1 MMLTKDE
8 AACIVDVLK
17 TLAYNNF
24 NDLKTK
30 IVKAKEILNSEK
42 YTLMIFGDQDL
53 YPNNSIITDKDK
65 YKIISSLEGR
75 WSLQSQ
81 LFYHLTK
88 TKKVT
93 QDEYNEIINF

>member
-8 AACIVDVLK
+8 SACIVDVLK
-17 TLAYNNF
+17 TLAYNNV
-24 NDLKTK
+24 NDLKPK
-30 IVKAKEILNSEK
+30 IVKAKETLNSDK
-42 YTLMIFGDQDL
+42 YKLMIFGDQDL

-75 WSLQSQ
+75 WCIQSQ

>member
-1 MMLTKDE
+1 MPLTKDE
-8 AACIVDVLK
+8 SYCIVDVLK
-17 TLAYNNF
+17 TLAYNDVT
-24 NDLKTK
+24 DLKIK
-30 IVKAKEILNSEK
+30 LKKAKKLLNSNK
-42 YTLMIFGDQDL
+42 YKLMIYGDQNL

>member
-30 IVKAKEILNSEK
+30 IVKAKETLNSEK

>member
-1 MMLTKDE
+1 MILTKDE
-8 AACIVDVLK
+8 SYYMVDVLK

-30 IVKAKEILNSEK
+30 IVKAKEILNSDK

-75 WSLQSQ
+75 WCIQSQ

>member
-1 MMLTKDE
+1 MILTKDE
-8 AACIVDVLK
+8 TSCIIDVLK
-17 TLAYNNF
+17 TLIYNDV

-30 IVKAKEILNSEK
+30 LVKAKEKLNSDK

-53 YPNNSIITDKDK
+53 YPNNSIINDKDK
-65 YKIISSLEGR
+65 YKSISLLDER
-75 WSLQSQ
+75 WCLQTQ

>member
-1 MMLTKDE
+1 MMLTKNE

-30 IVKAKEILNSEK
+30 IVKAKEILNSDK

-75 WSLQSQ
+75 WCIQSQ

>member
-1 MMLTKDE
+1 MLTKDE

-30 IVKAKEILNSEK
+30 IVKAKETLNSEK